1 MLTRQLGRALAA
13 GRGPAARGLATAS
26 CAGGE
31 SVTIRN
37 DSSELA
43 NLSAHFLRAECYCPE
58 CRHGATNQRL
68 VDIAASAGV
77 TAHSA
82 AIAEDGSLKV
92 AFSDGHASTF
102 APRWLELH
110 SRSSE
115 PDGSR
120 LRRISS
126 LAECLEAQGGPALP
140 ESQRPLP
147 LDAPPRAPWAAIEE
161 GGSQLAGVLRN
172 FRRHG
177 AVVLEGAATGD
188 DVIERLAQALGGER
202 ATHYGARFHVLS
214 KQQPDSLA
222 NTGHALGYH
231 TDLPYRAEVPSV
243 QALHCQQS
251 DAEGG
256 LSLLTDGF
264 AAAEQLYKDDPM
276 AFAELA
282 CTPLSFC
289 WQGREGVLLRA
300 QRPVIELCQNLT
312 LRAVNFDNRNVRLRL
327 LPESLGGVAGK
338 SLLEAYSALG
348 ARIDAP
354 EKTLKFRLEPGEV
367 MMFHNR
373 RLLHGRTAFD
383 ASSGA
388 RKLHGC
394 YLDMDMIESTERA
407 LELQAEG
414 AMTRFDAPDFARG
427 SFWDA

>member
-1 MLTRQLGRALAA
+1 MRSGTGLLGEGMFSSQLQLRLPAFRRGRPIAVWRRSHRS
-13 GRGPAARGLATAS
+13 GSARS
-26 CAGGE
+26 
-31 SVTIRN
+31 
-37 DSSELA
+37 
-43 NLSAHFLRAECYCPE
+43 YCPE

-82 AIAEDGSLKV
+82 AFAEDGSLRV

-161 GGSQLAGVLRN
+161 GGPQLAGVLRN

-276 AFAELA
+276 VSGLEPHGEAA
-282 CTPLSFC
+282 
-289 WQGREGVLLRA
+289 
-300 QRPVIELCQNLT
+300 
-312 LRAVNFDNRNVRLRL
+312 
-327 LPESLGGVAGK
+327 VAGPAAAARARRPARR
-338 SLLEAYSALG
+338 EAPT
-348 ARIDAP
+348 ARA
-354 EKTLKFRLEPGEV
+354 
-367 MMFHNR
+367 R
-373 RLLHGRTAFD
+373 RDTV
-383 ASSGA
+383 
-388 RKLHGC
+388 
-394 YLDMDMIESTERA
+394 
-407 LELQAEG
+407 
-414 AMTRFDAPDFARG
+414 ARG
-427 SFWDA
+427 PCACPL